1 MKILGIES
9 SCDETAASIIEG
21 SGDSVRVLSNVVS
34 SQIDI
39 HQKYGGVIPELAARE
54 HVLDIIPVI
63 DKSLKEAGINKKN
76 LNKEIDAIAVA
87 SGPGLVS
94 SLMVGIETAKSLSY
108 IFNVP
113 LVSVNHIEGHIYAN
127 YINTEKI
134 DFPAI
139 ILTVSGG
146 HTLLIL
152 MKDFNQF
159 DTLGETRDDA
169 AGEAFDKAAKLMDI
183 GYPGGPVIS
192 RLAEEFKSKIE
203 NRARQSVGQASE
215 ITLPRPM
222 ITSPNFDFS
231 FSGLKTALLYLLQ
244 KDKNYK
250 EKIPEYCHE
259 FQQAVIDV
267 LIKKT
272 IKGAKQYSAKS
283 ILLAG
288 GVSANKELRFQLEK
302 NIKEE
307 LPKTNFFK
315 PELSYTTDNA
325 AMIASAGYFK
335 ARDKIFVNWKDIKV
349 NPNLSF
355 QKK

>member
-21 SGDSVRVLSNVVS
+21 SGDSVKVLSNIVS

-63 DKSLKEAGINKKN
+63 DKSLKEAGIDKKDFS
-76 LNKEIDAIAVA
+76 KEVDAIAVA

-94 SLMVGIETAKSLSY
+94 SLMVGIETAKSLAY
-108 IFNVP
+108 VFNVP

-127 YINTEKI
+127 FINTEKVE
-134 DFPAI
+134 FPAI

-152 MKDFNQF
+152 MKGFNQF
-159 DTLGETRDDA
+159 ETLGETRDDA
-169 AGEAFDKAAKLMDI
+169 AGEAFDKAAKLMEI
-183 GYPGGPVIS
+183 GFPGGPAIS
-192 RLAEEFKSKIE
+192 RFAEEYKTEIGNRTNQSERQKSKI
-203 NRARQSVGQASE
+203 
-215 ITLPRPM
+215 ILPRPM
-222 ITSPNFDFS
+222 IDSADFDFS

-267 LIKKT
+267 LVKKT
-272 IKGAKQYSAKS
+272 IKAANQYSAKS

-288 GVSANKELRFQLEK
+288 GVSANKELRTQLEK
-302 NIKEE
+302 AILEK
-307 LPKTNFFK
+307 LTNTRFYK

-325 AMIASAGYFK
+325 AMIASSGYFK
-335 ARDKIFVNWKDIKV
+335 ARENIFINWKDIKV
-349 NPNLSF
+349 NPNLAL
-355 QKK
+355 